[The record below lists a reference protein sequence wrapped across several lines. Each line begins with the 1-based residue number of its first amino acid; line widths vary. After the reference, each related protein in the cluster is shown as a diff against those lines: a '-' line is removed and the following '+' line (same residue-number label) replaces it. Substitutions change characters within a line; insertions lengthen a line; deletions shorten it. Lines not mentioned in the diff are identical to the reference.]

1 MNLIKSF
8 NFKFFKENIKKSK
21 GAIALLVLVVPVFT
35 ALVTVLCLNEYN
47 VNVPSKEYF
56 SLINFI
62 GMYFIP
68 VLMSSALF
76 GYVYKKKSVDFINSQ
91 PINRKTIFITN
102 TIGGIAL
109 ITLIQLL
116 SAVVVLVCGALL
128 PNIII
133 FPQMILDIFIMMW
146 SSYVFVFLATN
157 VAMSVSG
164 TFCTQIVVTML
175 ILFLVPFCY
184 DSFKDYNYGTNFEL
198 VNGENKYNKYFSQ
211 DEYYTMPY
219 QLFHSIFSY
228 HTSEFDFFSY
238 KSISRMAILGIIY
251 YFAGLYLFKNRKM
264 ENNEESF
271 SNEKVHIFVKALTI
285 LPMLIMLNIMEAEK
299 EFNIIVVA
307 VIITYYFVY
316 DFIVKRKLK
325 LKNSLIYLVLIMAVL
340 QGCCSIAEIVKD
352 IERPLKQ
359 INVENISSIKFQ
371 SIFSN
376 DKSRYSNIYSVK
388 LGEYIENKE
397 FIKLLFDTEYKY
409 GYRQNESAEVI
420 NAEISNDEVVDT
432 VYKDEGVCELTI
444 KMKNGKLYT
453 TQITLDKTRIDNIIE
468 ELSKNEKF
476 VDNVKKSLTKD
487 TVCVLNRFMII
498 TGEEKKIIQKEIE
511 NEVNN
516 MSIIEILSQRDVY
529 GENASINK
537 YYYKNNR
544 LQGISIPSNITDE
557 VLKIASK
564 HINKASVEKIKSNLD
579 RNYNYEIYD
588 ESKNFIDNDESKVYL
603 DYVSED
609 ITKFIIA
616 NENET
621 FDVTKPY
628 CVINLNGID
637 NLQFYTNKVEEIQGI
652 IAKAKEYEKSLD
664 TEVYEDITTIY

>member
-8 NFKFFKENIKKSK
+8 NFKFFKENVKKSK
-21 GAIALLVLVVPVFT
+21 GAIALLVLVVPIFIT
-35 ALVTVLCLNEYN
+35 LITVLCLNESR
-47 VNVPSKEYF
+47 VNIPSKGNF
-56 SLINFI
+56 AFINFI

-91 PINRKTIFITN
+91 PINRKTIFVTN

-109 ITLIQLL
+109 ITIIQVLA
-116 SAVVVLVCGALL
+116 AVVVVVCGAIL

-146 SSYVFVFLATN
+146 VSYVFVFLATN
-157 VAMSVSG
+157 VAMCLSG

-184 DSFKDYNYGTNFEL
+184 DSFKDYNYGDNFE
-198 VNGENKYNKYFSQ
+198 VVIGENKYNKYLSS
-211 DEYYTMPY
+211 DVYYTMPY
-219 QLFHSIFSY
+219 QLFHSAFSY

-238 KSISRMAILGIIY
+238 KSISRMIILGIIY
-251 YFAGLYLFKNRKM
+251 YFIGLHLFKNRKM

-271 SNEKVHIFVKALTI
+271 ANDKIHIFVKALTI
-285 LPMLIMLNIMEAEK
+285 LPMLIMLNIMETEK

-325 LKNSLIYLVLIMAVL
+325 LKNSLIYLVLIMAIL
-340 QGCCSIAEIVKD
+340 QGYCSITEIIKD
-352 IERPLKQ
+352 VEHPLKQ
-359 INVENISSIKFQ
+359 INVENIAGVKLQ
-371 SIFSN
+371 SIYSN
-376 DKSRYSNIYSVK
+376 NKFNYDNIYSVK
-388 LGEYIENKE
+388 LGEYIEDKE
-397 FIKLLFDTEYKY
+397 FIKLLFDTEYKNSY
-409 GYRQNESAEVI
+409 KTTESAEVI
-420 NAEISNDEVVDT
+420 DSEILDGEVVI
-432 VYKDEGVCELTI
+432 EGKSVEDFVEEGICELTI
-444 KMKNGKLYT
+444 KMQNGKIYT
-453 TQITLDKTRIDNIIE
+453 TQVTLDSDGLNKIIE

-476 VDNVKKSLTKD
+476 VAKIKKGLTQN
-487 TVCVLNRFMII
+487 TVAVLNSYMII

-511 NEVNN
+511 NKINN
-516 MSIIEILSQRDVY
+516 MSIQEILSQRKCY

-544 LQGISIPSNITDE
+544 LQGISIPANITDE

-564 HINKASVEKIKSNLD
+564 HTNKAIIEKIKADLTITHTYQV
-579 RNYNYEIYD
+579 YNGNENIFE
-588 ESKNFIDNDESKVYL
+588 ESKTYIY
-603 DYVSED
+603 YSED
-609 ITKFIIA
+609 ITKFILA
-616 NENET
+616 NENEF

-628 CVINLNGID
+628 YVITLDGRD
-637 NLQFYTNKVEEIQGI
+637 SLQFYTNKIEEIQSI
-652 IAKAKEYEKSLD
+652 IAKAQEYENSLD
-664 TEVYEDITTIY
+664 RGIYKD